1 MAAVGVDQ
9 TIALLAL
16 CTGKRARTV
25 TSGSSLAN
33 PPPLDTL
40 PKGILKNGNHGKSEE
55 TLKDNPTA
63 MSDFKDIQLPL
74 NDMLGDLDA
83 ANSILDLSSN
93 PRLSFLSNESVA
105 NQFQHSCGQG

>member
-1 MAAVGVDQ
+1 M
-9 TIALLAL
+9 
-16 CTGKRARTV
+16 